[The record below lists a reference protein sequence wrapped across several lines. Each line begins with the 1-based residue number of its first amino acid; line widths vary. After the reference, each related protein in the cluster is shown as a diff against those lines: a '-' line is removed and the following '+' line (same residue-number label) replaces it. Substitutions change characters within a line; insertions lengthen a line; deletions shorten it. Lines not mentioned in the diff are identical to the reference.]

1 MADDGRLSYERYPCK
16 SIWGVFPIVS
26 AAGNSTRFEWRYLNK
41 PENLHGTNGD
51 RDEMDHN
58 QTVQL
63 FFIGCRVFAIRVS
76 DSVGMMH
83 SRYQDQGE
91 SCIICAGWIFFFRIV
106 RPLILIISPC
116 SSSFK
121 ILLQELLKEPFVN
134 EPTYNIGNNHF

>member
-41 PENLHGTNGD
+41 PENLHGANGD

-91 SCIICAGWIFFFRIV
+91 SCIICASRDFFFV
-106 RPLILIISPC
+106 NRPPV
-116 SSSFK
+116 SS
-121 ILLQELLKEPFVN
+121 
-134 EPTYNIGNNHF
+134 HH